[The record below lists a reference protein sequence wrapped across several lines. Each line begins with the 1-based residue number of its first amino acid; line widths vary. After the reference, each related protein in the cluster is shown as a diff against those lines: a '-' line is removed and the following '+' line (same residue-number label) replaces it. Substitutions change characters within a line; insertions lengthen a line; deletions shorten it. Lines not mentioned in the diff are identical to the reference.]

1 MLKKIISK
9 ALLTVAV
16 DKKARKKIN
25 DLERHK
31 RLLKTQSR
39 RKNIEDSGPPPKKSH
54 NELAH
59 VDASSGSRKQISN
72 PTEQTEESNKLIRD
86 VLASAGIAPK
96 QQEKETRQ
104 GTSINPE
111 RKALITEAMAI
122 RRSKLHIL
130 NELDQE
136 QLDKLTA
143 MAIQALNIQIKN

>member
-9 ALLTVAV
+9 ALLTIAV

-25 DLERHK
+25 DLDRQK
-31 RLLKTQSR
+31 RLLKTQNR
-39 RKNIEDSGPPPKKSH
+39 RKNIEVSEPPPKKS
-54 NELAH
+54 L
-59 VDASSGSRKQISN
+59 
-72 PTEQTEESNKLIRD
+72 TEQAEESNKLIIE
-86 VLASAGIAPK
+86 VLTSAGIGPK
-96 QQEKETRQ
+96 QQQ
-104 GTSINPE
+104 HGMSHGTSINPE

-130 NELDQE
+130 NELNQE

>member
-9 ALLTVAV
+9 ALLTIAV

-25 DLERHK
+25 DLDRQK
-31 RLLKTQSR
+31 RLLKTQNR
-39 RKNIEDSGPPPKKSH
+39 RKNIGGSEPPPKKS
-54 NELAH
+54 L
-59 VDASSGSRKQISN
+59 
-72 PTEQTEESNKLIRD
+72 TEQAEESNKLIIE
-86 VLASAGIAPK
+86 VLTSAGIGPK
-96 QQEKETRQ
+96 QQEHGMSH

-130 NELDQE
+130 NELNQE

>member
-25 DLERHK
+25 DLDRHK
-31 RLLKTQSR
+31 RLLKTESR
-39 RKNIEDSGPPPKKSH
+39 RKNIEDSGLRPKKSL

-59 VDASSGSRKQISN
+59 VDPSSGSIKQISN

-86 VLASAGIAPK
+86 VLASARIEPK
-96 QQEKETRQ
+96 QQEKKTSQ

>member
-9 ALLTVAV
+9 ALLTVAI

-25 DLERHK
+25 DLDSYR
-31 RLLKTQSR
+31 RLLKPKIR
-39 RKNIEDSGPPPKKSH
+39 HKNIKDSGPPLKKLF
-54 NELAH
+54 NKQAH
-59 VDASSGSRKQISN
+59 IDASCDPRKRTSSATKKN
-72 PTEQTEESNKLIRD
+72 EGSNKLIRE
-86 VLASAGIAPK
+86 VLTGAGIEQK
-96 QQEKETRQ
+96 QQDNGIGH

-136 QLDKLTA
+136 QLDVLTA
-143 MAIQALNIQIKN
+143 MAIQALDIKTKN

>member
-9 ALLTVAV
+9 ALLTIAV

-25 DLERHK
+25 DLDRQK
-31 RLLKTQSR
+31 RLLKTQNR
-39 RKNIEDSGPPPKKSH
+39 RKNIEVSEPPPKKS
-54 NELAH
+54 L
-59 VDASSGSRKQISN
+59 
-72 PTEQTEESNKLIRD
+72 TEQAEESNKLIIE
-86 VLASAGIAPK
+86 VLTSAGIGPK
-96 QQEKETRQ
+96 QQQHGMSHE
-104 GTSINPE
+104 TSINPE

-130 NELDQE
+130 NELNQE

>member
-9 ALLTVAV
+9 ALLTIAV

-25 DLERHK
+25 DLDRQK
-31 RLLKTQSR
+31 RLLKTQNR
-39 RKNIEDSGPPPKKSH
+39 RKNIEGSEPPPKKS
-54 NELAH
+54 L
-59 VDASSGSRKQISN
+59 
-72 PTEQTEESNKLIRD
+72 TEQAEESNKLIIE
-86 VLASAGIAPK
+86 VLTSAGIGPK
-96 QQEKETRQ
+96 QQEHGMSQ
-104 GTSINPE
+104 GMSINPE

-130 NELDQE
+130 NELNQE

>member
-31 RLLKTQSR
+31 RLIKTQSR
-39 RKNIEDSGPPPKKSH
+39 PKNIEDSGPPPKKSL

-72 PTEQTEESNKLIRD
+72 PTEQTEESNKLIIE
-86 VLASAGIAPK
+86 VLTSAGIGPR
-96 QQEKETRQ
+96 QQEHGMSQ
-104 GTSINPE
+104 GTSINLE

-130 NELDQE
+130 NELNQE

-143 MAIQALNIQIKN
+143 MAIQALNIEIKN

>member
-9 ALLTVAV
+9 TLLTVAV

-25 DLERHK
+25 DLGRHK
-31 RLLKTQSR
+31 QSLKIQIR
-39 RKNIEDSGPPPKKSH
+39 PDNLEDS
-54 NELAH
+54 
-59 VDASSGSRKQISN
+59 ASLPSQSLDDYYRSDPSSEQRKRTSKPVEQI
-72 PTEQTEESNKLIRD
+72 EEYNKLKREVATGVKIET
-86 VLASAGIAPK
+86 K
-96 QQEKETRQ
+96 QQNIAMSQLTPV
-104 GTSINPE
+104 NPE
-111 RKALITEAMAI
+111 REALIMEAMAI

>member
-25 DLERHK
+25 DLDKHK

-39 RKNIEDSGPPPKKSH
+39 QKNINESGPTPKTSLNKQ
-54 NELAH
+54 AH
-59 VDASSGSRKQISN
+59 IDASSDPRKQISN
-72 PTEQTEESNKLIRD
+72 PTEQIEESNNMIRE
-86 VLASAGIAPK
+86 VLTGAGRGAK
-96 QQEKETRQ
+96 QQDSGMSQ
-104 GTSINPE
+104 GTPINPE
-111 RKALITEAMAI
+111 RQALITKAMAI

-143 MAIQALNIQIKN
+143 MAIQAFNIQIKN